1 MRRDSGRWLTS
12 LAWKRS
18 EIVKVELRGE
28 GRYIV
33 HSSGWNFETANLVI
47 DYRAIE
53 LYGEEKSCA
62 TTFKKLKVTFY
73 VAKRL
78 YLNVKYVIRIS
89 QEFLEYFFFF

>member
-1 MRRDSGRWLTS
+1 M
-12 LAWKRS
+12 
-18 EIVKVELRGE
+18 KVELRGE

-89 QEFLEYFFFF
+89 QEFLEYFFFFLILIVVTFIYLREICV